1 MATTRPPGYLSSAPR
16 ASASEIQNPTTE
28 ERIVSDS
35 ILCTEQGI
43 RQVQEALREQE
54 LDGWLLYE
62 FRGANPIAK
71 SILSVGKTTRRGFF
85 LIPAEGEPQALIHA
99 IEGSS
104 WRHWPWQKR
113 MYAGWKEMEGALE
126 EMLKGRGRLAMEV
139 SPGAAVPTLDYV
151 PAGLAEVLLRSG
163 IEAASSGNL
172 VSRFYS
178 VWNKAQIADHLEAS
192 EILPEV
198 AREAFEKAAAAIRAG
213 TPTNEGTLT
222 RWINDTLDGHGLT
235 ANRACIVA
243 VGRTASDPHYEP
255 VGDGETIHRGDLLLI
270 DLWGGKPGS
279 VPADQTWMGVMGSSV
294 DDRTR
299 EIWEAV
305 RDARDAAV
313 SFLEERFKA
322 GEDVRGFEVDDVS
335 RKVITDRGY
344 GQYFVHRTGH
354 SIDTLLHGSGPN
366 LDNLETRDDRLL
378 IPGVGFSI
386 EPGIYILG
394 DIGVRSEINVYWSEK
409 GPVITPREI
418 QRELF
423 FFLDD

>member
-1 MATTRPPGYLSSAPR
+1 V
-16 ASASEIQNPTTE
+16 SE
-28 ERIVSDS
+28 S
-35 ILCTEQGI
+35 ILCTEAGI
-43 RQVQEALREQE
+43 RQVQEALKEQD

-104 WRHWPWQKR
+104 WRHWPWGRR
-113 MYAGWKEMEGALE
+113 MYAGWKDMEAALE
-126 EMLKGRGRLAMEV
+126 ELLAGRGRLAMEV

-163 IEAASSGNL
+163 VEAASSGNL

-178 VWNKAQIADHLEAS
+178 VWTEEQLADHLEAA
-192 EILPEV
+192 EVLPLV
-198 AREAFEKAAAAIRAG
+198 AQEAFRKAAAAIRAG
-213 TPTNEGTLT
+213 SPTNEGALSA
-222 RWINDTLDGHGLT
+222 WINGELTARGLT
-235 ANRACIVA
+235 ANLGNIVA
-243 VGRTASDPHYEP
+243 VGRTASDPHYAPE
-255 VGDGETIHRGDLLLI
+255 GAGETINRGDLLLI
-270 DLWGGKPGS
+270 DLWGGRPGS
-279 VPADQTWMGVMGSSV
+279 VPADQTWMGMMGSGV
-294 DDRTR
+294 DARTQ
-299 EIWEAV
+299 EIFEAV

-313 SFLEERFKA
+313 TFLRDRFAA
-322 GEDVRGFEVDDVS
+322 GEEIRGFEVDDVS
-335 RKVITDRGY
+335 RKVIDDRGY
-344 GQYFVHRTGH
+344 GAYFVHRTGH
-354 SIDTLLHGSGPN
+354 SIDTVLHGSGPN

-394 DIGVRSEINVYWSEK
+394 DIGVRSEINVYWSAE
-409 GPVITPREI
+409 GPVVTPGEI
-418 QRELF
+418 QREIF